1 MNGRRWLALLLAMA
15 LLLCAGC
22 SFRTK
27 YGDTF
32 RFPLEGEPRQLDPQM
47 ATDTASV
54 TVLHALMEGL
64 TSLGENGQPQPAV
77 AESWQTAD
85 NVTWVFRL
93 RDTTWSDGTPLT
105 AADFVYAWKRAVD
118 PATGSPVVQRFDN
131 IASVAATD
139 AHTLTVRL
147 HTAEPDFARA
157 VADTPFFPCNE
168 AFFLST
174 QGHYGMDAEYVLS
187 NGAFT
192 LASWQHHAYVSMR
205 KNEAYHAAAGVLPAA
220 VRYVITAPDD
230 PLVALEENNIDALE
244 LTTEQAVAAQKRGL
258 PVITMTDS
266 LCAMWFNT
274 SLPMLA
280 DATVRTALRDSVEWE
295 LLTEALA
302 VKGTAAGA
310 VDFVPPDATANGDG
324 YRERAGT
331 VGYIATTNAAAT
343 LRAAEL
349 PALEVLCADD
359 EDTLQ
364 VARLIL
370 QSWQKH
376 ADLYFTLRPLSE
388 AELSARLAVGNYQI
402 AIGTVSG
409 YSGDARTLLSA
420 YVSDGAENVT
430 RLHDRELTT
439 LLAAAN
445 SLEGLVACERRLH
458 ELCPCVPLWYA
469 KRAYATGKDVEGVVI
484 RPFGGN
490 PYGAV
495 YDFLN
500 AEK

>member
-1 MNGRRWLALLLAMA
+1 MNGRRWLALLLVMA

-32 RFPLEGEPRQLDPQM
+32 RFPLEGEPKQLDPQM

-54 TVLHALMEGL
+54 TVLHAVMEGL
-64 TSLGENGQPQPAV
+64 TALDDHGQPQPAV
-77 AESWQTAD
+77 AERWQTAD
-85 NVTWVFRL
+85 NVTWVFYL
-93 RDTTWSDGTPLT
+93 RDVTWSDGTSLT

-118 PATGSPVVQRFDN
+118 PVTGSPVAPRFAN
-131 IASVAATD
+131 IASVVATD
-139 AHTLTVRL
+139 AHTLTVQL

-157 VADTPFFPCNE
+157 VADTPFYPCNE
-168 AFFLST
+168 AFFLGT

-187 NGAFT
+187 NGAFA

-205 KNEAYHAAAGVLPAA
+205 KNEAYHAAASVLPAA
-220 VRYVITAPDD
+220 VRYLISAPDD
-230 PLVALEENNIDALE
+230 PLVALEENNIDAIE
-244 LTTEQAVAAQKRGL
+244 LTMEQAAEAQKRGL

-274 SLPMLA
+274 SLPALA
-280 DATVRTALRDSVEWE
+280 DASVRTALRDSVEWQ
-295 LLTEALA
+295 LLTEVLA
-302 VKGTAAGA
+302 AKGTAAGA
-310 VDFVPPDATANGDG
+310 VDFVPPDATANGSG
-324 YRERAGT
+324 YRERAGAL
-331 VGYIATTNAAAT
+331 GYTATANAAAT

-349 PALEVLCADD
+349 PVLEVLCAD
-359 EDTLQ
+359 EENTLQ

-376 ADLYFTLRPLSE
+376 ADLYFTLKPLSD
-388 AELSARLAVGNYQI
+388 AELAARLAVGNYQI
-402 AIGTVSG
+402 AIGTVPG
-409 YSGDARTLLSA
+409 CSGDAQELLSA
-420 YVSDGAENVT
+420 YVSDGADNVT
-430 RLHDRELTT
+430 RLHDRELIA
-439 LLAAAN
+439 LLTAAN

-469 KRAYATGKDVEGVVI
+469 ERAYATGKDVEGVVI

-490 PYGAV
+490 PHGAV

>member
-64 TSLGENGQPQPAV
+64 TSLDDNGQPQPAV
-77 AESWQTAD
+77 AESWHTTD

-93 RDTTWSDGTPLT
+93 REATWSDGTPLT
-105 AADFVYAWKRAVD
+105 ASDFEYAWKRAVD
-118 PATGSPVVQRFDN
+118 PATGSPVSGRFDN
-131 IASVAATD
+131 VASALATD
-139 AHTLTVRL
+139 DRTLTVQL
-147 HTAEPDFARA
+147 HTADAGLART

-174 QGHYGMDAEYVLS
+174 QGHYGMDDDYVLC

-192 LASWQHHAYVSMR
+192 LASWQHHSYVSMR
-205 KNEAYHAAAGVLPAA
+205 KNEAYHAAESVLPAA
-220 VRYVITAPDD
+220 VRYLISEVAD
-230 PLVALEENNIDALE
+230 PIVALEENNIDALE
-244 LTTEQAVAAQKRGL
+244 LTAEQAADAQKKGL

-274 SLPMLA
+274 SLPVLS
-280 DATVRTALRDSVEWE
+280 TPSVRTALRDSVEWE
-295 LLTEALA
+295 LLTEVLA
-302 VKGTAAGA
+302 AKGAAAGA
-310 VDFVPPDATANGDG
+310 VDFVPPDATANGGG
-324 YRERAGT
+324 YRERVGA
-331 VGYIATTNAAAT
+331 VGYTATVNAVAT

-349 PALEVLCADD
+349 PTLEVLCADD

-376 ADLYFTLRPLSE
+376 ADLYFTLKPLSE
-388 AELSARLAVGNYQI
+388 AELSAHIAVGNYQI

-409 YSGDARTLLSA
+409 YSGDARELLSA

-430 RLHDRELTT
+430 RLQDRELTA
-439 LLAAAN
+439 LLAAAT
-445 SLEGLVACERRLH
+445 SQEGLIACEQRLH

-469 KRAYATGKDVEGVVI
+469 ERAYATGKDVEGVVI

>member
-1 MNGRRWLALLLAMA
+1 MNGRRWLAILLVLA

-32 RFPLEGEPRQLDPQM
+32 RFPLEGEPQQLDPQM

-54 TVLHALMEGL
+54 TVLHAIMEGL
-64 TSLGENGQPQPAV
+64 TSLDDTAQPQPAA
-77 AESWQTAD
+77 AESWHTEDQ
-85 NVTWVFRL
+85 VTWVFRL
-93 RDTTWSDGTPLT
+93 RNTTWSDGTPLT
-105 AADFVYAWKRAVD
+105 ASDFEYAWKRAVD
-118 PATGSPVVQRFDN
+118 PATGSPLVRRFDN
-131 IASVAATD
+131 IASVVAND

-147 HTAEPDFARA
+147 HKADPHFART

-174 QGHYGMDAEYVLS
+174 QGRYGMDDDYVLC

-192 LASWQHHAYVSMR
+192 LAAWQHHTYVSMR

-220 VRYVITAPDD
+220 VRYLITKTED
-230 PLVALEENNIDALE
+230 PIIALEESNIDATE
-244 LTTEQAVAAQKRGL
+244 LTAEQAADAQQKGL
-258 PVITMTDS
+258 PVITMADS

-274 SLPMLA
+274 SLPALS
-280 DATVRTALRDSVEWE
+280 DASVRTALRDSVEWE

-302 VKGTAAGA
+302 AKDAAAGA
-310 VDFVPPDATANGDG
+310 VDFVPPDATANGGG

-331 VGYIATTNAAAT
+331 VGYTAVEHAAAT
-343 LRAAEL
+343 LRAAAL

-359 EDTLQ
+359 EGTLQ

-376 ADLYFTLRPLSE
+376 ADLYFTLKPLSE
-388 AELSARLAVGNYQI
+388 PELSAHVAVGNYQI
-402 AIGTVSG
+402 AIGTVPG
-409 YSGDARTLLSA
+409 YSGDARELLSA
-420 YVSDGAENVT
+420 YVSTGAENVT
-430 RLHDRELTT
+430 RLQDGELSA

-445 SLEGLVACERRLH
+445 SVEALIACERRLH

-469 KRAYATGKDVEGVVI
+469 ERAYATGKDVEGVII

-490 PYGAV
+490 PYGAI
-495 YDFLN
+495 YDFQN